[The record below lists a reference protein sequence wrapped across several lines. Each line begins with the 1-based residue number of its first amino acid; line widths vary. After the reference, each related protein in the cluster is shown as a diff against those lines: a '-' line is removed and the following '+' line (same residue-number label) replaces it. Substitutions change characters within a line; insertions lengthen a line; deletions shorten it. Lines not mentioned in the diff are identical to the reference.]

1 MKKFNK
7 PFLKKLALLAVVA
20 CTFTVA
26 GGSVAASGEGKAGL
40 SSPLAETVNIG
51 DVVQVPDYYVELDGK
66 LVKATANILTPDG
79 TVFAGSRFTV
89 NKGGRYVVEYV
100 VNNTVVHTEDCLAVM
115 GAADMF
121 SVNALA
127 NVEGIMEY
135 PYLPD
140 NEAFKGVGVNVYPG
154 AVVSF
159 DRDIDMTDFSKNE
172 VFFEATVSPKVQ
184 GETDFQQMILTLTD
198 SEDSASYFRITIT
211 DGHADGG
218 TPKHVVFI
226 NGAANGQTAGGYNYD
241 DTTRPP
247 YWQEKNI
254 YGTSIVS
261 SFRAETQNGYS
272 EYSIKLYYD
281 SAEKAIYTDRYGVK
295 SLVVD
300 FDDPVVFGGNVW
312 DGFDSGKA
320 NLNVSFTNVDT
331 KGGQVIFNQIAGISL
346 REENIIDGV
355 APELTVDL
363 GEETKA
369 PNALLGTQYKIFP
382 CKAEDFFDANVK
394 VTASVVYENVFN
406 GTVSDV
412 LVQNGTFVTDKLGK
426 YTIRYVA
433 TDYSGNQS
441 IKEVSFECI
450 AEAEAITF
458 TKLPSDFSAS
468 IFDCVRVPSVNE
480 IRAFGGNGKLNM
492 SVKAFAP
499 DGKEVEMT
507 DFAFIPQQLGTYKV
521 VYTATDYYGVSASST
536 LQVEVLAEDKTLFM
550 NDIVLP
556 KLLITGFTYTIPTI
570 EAKTCYQ
577 GVVSDCKIKYVVNGK
592 TLDSTRTFQVED
604 TAAQVEVV
612 CCALTESGVECDTL
626 SKEIMVVDGQQGKD
640 QAAYFYNGDGNLNI
654 VETMTSVDL
663 IATADASAEFA
674 NKLKGS
680 GFALGVNYLAEDVK
694 FNTFNV
700 TLTDT
705 QTGNISV
712 TFAFELSSDGVKI
725 TAPFGQPTIFP
736 VANGYFKMGF
746 DCESAIVS
754 DANGL
759 PVTFVEKDDAGN
771 AFTGF
776 GDSLYAT
783 FSFKGVRD
791 ESKLSLSLLNN
802 QSLGFRSENE
812 EEIGDSKGP
821 EIKILGDLPVKID
834 LNSEITVYAAE
845 AFDVL
850 NQALVPT
857 VEVQSPSGA
866 VIVQEA
872 VADKDIKIKVTE
884 VGSYRVVYVAY
895 DSQGQRTRMG
905 QLINV
910 VDSIAP
916 SLEVNF
922 SDVTKAVGDTITLP
936 TVTASDDSGTVY
948 YDVFLSLPSSEVRML
963 LHSENGTLTSYLNGE
978 DKTYPASFKVSDTE
992 FKLETKG
999 RYVLTVMAYDD
1010 NYNLTMKS
1018 FTITVQ

>member
-20 CTFTVA
+20 CTCTVA

-115 GAADMF
+115 GAAEMF

-127 NVEGIMEY
+127 SVEGIMEY
-135 PYLPD
+135 PYLPE

-218 TPKHVVFI
+218 TAKHVVFI

-241 DTTRPP
+241 DTTRAP
-247 YWQEKNI
+247 YWQPKNI

-272 EYSIKLYYD
+272 DYSIKLYYD
-281 SAEKAIYTDRYGVK
+281 SAEKAIYTTRYGTK

-300 FDDPVVFGGNVW
+300 FDDPVIFGGNVW

-320 NLNVSFTNVDT
+320 NLKVSFANVNT

-458 TKLPSDFSAS
+458 TKIPSDFSAS

-577 GVVSDCKIKYVVNGK
+577 GVVSDCKMKYVVNGK

-626 SKEIMVVDGQQGKD
+626 SKEITVVDGQQGKD

-712 TFAFELSSDGVKI
+712 TFAFEISSNGVKI
-725 TAPFGQPTIFP
+725 TAPFGQPTTFP

-759 PVTFVEKDDAGN
+759 PVTFVEKDDLGN
-771 AFTGF
+771 PFVGF

-791 ESKLSLSLLNN
+791 KSKLSLSLLNN
-802 QSLGFRSENE
+802 QSLGFRSKNE
-812 EEIGDSKGP
+812 EEIGDFKGP
-821 EIKILGDLPVKID
+821 EIKILGDLPVKVG

-866 VIVQEA
+866 VIIKEA
-872 VADKDIKIKVTE
+872 VADKDIKIKATE

-948 YDVFLSLPSSEVRML
+948 YDVFLSLPSGEVRML

-1018 FTITVQ
+1018 FTITVK

>member
-26 GGSVAASGEGKAGL
+26 GVSVAALGEGKAGL

-394 VTASVVYENVFN
+394 VMASVVYENVFN

>member
-20 CTFTVA
+20 CTCTVA
-26 GGSVAASGEGKAGL
+26 GVSVAASGEGKAGL

-127 NVEGIMEY
+127 SVEGIMEY
-135 PYLPD
+135 PYLPE

-159 DRDIDMTDFSKNE
+159 DRDINMTDFSKNE

-218 TPKHVVFI
+218 TAKHVVFI

-241 DTTRPP
+241 DTTRAP

-254 YGTSIVS
+254 YGTSILS
-261 SFRAETQNGYS
+261 SFRAETRNGES
-272 EYSIKLYYD
+272 DYSIKLYYD
-281 SAEKAIYTDRYGVK
+281 STEKAIYTTRSGVK

-300 FDDPVVFGGNVW
+300 FDDPVIFGGNVW

-320 NLNVSFTNVDT
+320 NLKVSFTNMNT

-346 REENIIDGV
+346 REENIVDSV
-355 APELTVDL
+355 APEIKVDL

-382 CKAEDFFDANVK
+382 CIAEDFFDANV
-394 VTASVVYENVFN
+394 TISTSVLYEDVFN
-406 GTVSDV
+406 GMVSDV

-450 AEAEAITF
+450 AEAEEITF
-458 TKLPSDFSAS
+458 TKIPSDFSVE
-468 IFDCVRVPSVNE
+468 IFDCVRIPSVNE
-480 IRAFGGNGKLNM
+480 IRAFGGNGKLNI
-492 SVKAFAP
+492 SVKTFAP
-499 DGKEVEMT
+499 NGQEVEMT
-507 DFAFIPQQLGTYKV
+507 DFAFIPQQLGIYKV
-521 VYTATDYYGVSASST
+521 VYTATDHYGVSASST
-536 LQVEVLAEDKTLFM
+536 VRVEVLAEDKTLFM

-556 KLLITGFTYTIPTI
+556 KLLITGFTYTIPAI
-570 EAKTCYQ
+570 EAKNCYQ
-577 GVVSDCKIKYVVNGK
+577 GVVSDCGIEYVVNGK
-592 TLDSTRTFQVED
+592 TLDGTRTFQVKD
-604 TAAQVEVV
+604 TDTQVEVV
-612 CCALTESGVECDTL
+612 CRALTESGVECDRL
-626 SKEIMVVDGQQGKD
+626 SKEITVVDGQQGKD
-640 QAAYFYNGDGNLNI
+640 QTAYFYNNDDNMNI
-654 VETMTSVDL
+654 IETMTSVDL
-663 IATADASAEFA
+663 IVTADSSAEFA
-674 NKLKGS
+674 NKLRGS
-680 GFALGVNYLAEDVK
+680 GFALGVNYLAEDVR

-700 TLTDT
+700 TLTDA
-705 QTGNISV
+705 QTGKISV
-712 TFAFELSSDGVKI
+712 TFAFEISSNGVKI
-725 TAPFGQPTIFP
+725 TAPFGQPTTFP

-771 AFTGF
+771 DFAGF
-776 GDSLYAT
+776 GDSLYVS
-783 FSFKGVRD
+783 FSFKGVRN

-802 QSLGFRSENE
+802 QSLGFRSEIE
-812 EEIGDSKGP
+812 GEIGDFKGP
-821 EIKILGDLPVKID
+821 EIKILGDLPVKVG

-850 NQALVPT
+850 NQALAPT
-857 VEVQSPSGA
+857 VEVQSPSGE
-866 VIVQEA
+866 VVVKEV

-884 VGSYRVVYVAY
+884 VGSYRVIYYAY

-910 VDSIAP
+910 LDATAP
-916 SLEVNF
+916 SLDVNF
-922 SDVTKAVGDTITLP
+922 SNVTKSVGDTITLP
-936 TVTASDDSGTVY
+936 SVTAKDTSGTVY
-948 YDVFLSLPSSEVRML
+948 CDIFITLPNSDIKMLS
-963 LHSENGTLTSYLNGE
+963 HSENGIVTS
-978 DKTYPASFKVSDTE
+978 YPASFKVSDTE
-992 FKLETKG
+992 IKLETKG
-999 RYVLTVMAYDD
+999 RYVLTIMAYDD
-1010 NYNLTMKS
+1010 NYNLTMKT
-1018 FTITVQ
+1018 FTITVK